1 MTRKLI
7 ADLERIIEAGI
18 EITDSTES
26 FKIDADGTI
35 GGEVS
40 EEGGTVPW
48 TEKIRIYPQVEEG
61 FHDSYRKPFFIA
73 SSCATEFCIIDFLLW
88 HKIGTLLIFG

>member
-1 MTRKLI
+1 MTRKLK

-35 GGEVS
+35 GGDVS

-48 TEKIRIYPQVEEG
+48 TEKIRIFPQVEEG
-61 FHDSYRKPFFIA
+61 FHDSYRKPFFIVKNYFPFTH
-73 SSCATEFCIIDFLLW
+73 SPCCQGGVF
-88 HKIGTLLIFG
+88 FGILEK